1 MANTANTTVK
11 FVGFKELKY
20 VFQELSDNFGP
31 KDNQAILKKSVRQA
45 MLPVLAQAIA
55 LVPRDTGALAASLR
69 VESRRPTGKDK
80 RSKYISETDTVI
92 GLVTTAPG
100 KKLAKTK
107 FTNIKTG
114 EKQVGIKSDMRA
126 AAVEFGTKKM
136 VGTPFL
142 RPALEGEA
150 GIVLNQLSGL
160 IKQNLDKFKS
170 KKI

>member
-1 MANTANTTVK
+1 MVNTANTTVK
-11 FVGFKELKY
+11 FTGFKELKD

-31 KDNQAILKKSVRQA
+31 KDNQAILRKSVRQS
-45 MLPVLAQAIA
+45 MTPVLAQAIA

-69 VESRRPTGKDK
+69 VESRKPTGKDK

-107 FTNIKTG
+107 FTNQKTG
-114 EKQVGIKSDMRA
+114 EKQIGIKSDMRA
-126 AAVEFGTKKM
+126 AAVEFGTKNM

-142 RPALEGEA
+142 RPALEGQA
-150 GIVLNQLSGL
+150 GAVLNILSKL
-160 IKQNLDKFKS
+160 IWENMSKYKS
-170 KKI
+170 RYI

>member
-1 MANTANTTVK
+1 MAAVK
-11 FVGFKELKY
+11 ISFVGHKELNEVFKEL
-20 VFQELSDNFGP
+20 SDSFGP
-31 KDNQAILKKSVRQA
+31 KDNQAILKKAVRQA
-45 MLPVLAQAIA
+45 MLPVLAQAVS
-55 LVPRDTGALAASLR
+55 LVPRDTGALAASLQ

-80 RSKYISETDTVI
+80 RSKYISDTDTVI

-107 FTNIKTG
+107 FTNKKTG
-114 EKQVGIKSDMRA
+114 AEQVGIHSDMRA
-126 AAVEFGTKKM
+126 AAVEFGTKNM

-150 GIVLNQLSGL
+150 GAVLNQLSGL
-160 IKQNLDKFKS
+160 IKQNLEKFKS